1 MSEAPAIE
9 SLSGL
14 LKPQLT
20 DIGHGHYVFGNS
32 AEIAKYKEIR
42 EAGVPLKSITIRDP
56 NAPEEPKAVT
66 AQDEMPAGSNYILD
80 TPLHD
85 TGSKWYVFLSFLL
98 PLLGLIGAV
107 VFRKFN
113 HIRNYKACK
122 KGALAGFAVIGSIIA
137 LFGLAL
143 LLAVL

>member
-1 MSEAPAIE
+1 MGEEEMA
-9 SLSGL
+9 SG
-14 LKPQLT
+14 
-20 DIGHGHYVFGNS
+20 D
-32 AEIAKYKEIR
+32 
-42 EAGVPLKSITIRDP
+42 
-56 NAPEEPKAVT
+56 
-66 AQDEMPAGSNYILD
+66 YILD

-85 TGSKWYVFLSFLL
+85 TGSKLYTILSFLL
-98 PLLGLIGAV
+98 PPVGLITGWI
-107 VFRKFN
+107 FKRFN